1 MSENMDKNEINETTE
16 ETEVTGALIISAL
29 MRSSNDYTELLKT
42 LRPSKPVQVTG
53 VTDSATPLFIAS
65 LAEDISEQHPAVVIC
80 KDEKNCRSIVS
91 ALASIDRRAEI
102 FPARDYNFNNITA
115 SREFEHERLR
125 VLSAL
130 AGGEDFTVVTTPQAL
145 LQPTVTK
152 DELLARELFLEVGI
166 ELPID
171 AAIGI
176 LEDGGYSRADVVEGP
191 GQYAVR
197 GGILDVHAP
206 GFAVR
211 AEFFG
216 DEIDRLGILDP
227 ETQRITENIG
237 ESALIPPAR
246 ELICG
251 TAAIEALTASIKK
264 QLKVAEG
271 TAAESI
277 LRSELAA
284 LQTGDA
290 PFIDKY
296 IPHVVKEYATLF
308 DYTDG
313 CVILWETT
321 KLEEFADAAVNLTM
335 QSITAM
341 VESGELTLP
350 RKGTPHLLDWGDVL
364 AAISKRV
371 CISIES
377 FGRGVRGAK
386 NEEFGLS
393 TRHITPFGGDV
404 TRLTEELSVYVSKH
418 MRVVILT
425 ANDEESRNLKET
437 LLDDGYTVTTD
448 PVVFLE
454 NCETDPPVLL
464 TPMSCDGG
472 FELAFARTAVL
483 AYSAVSAVRKS
494 ARLKKSKVKDSARK
508 QLMSYTDL
516 TPGDFVVHTVY
527 GIGQFLGIETIE
539 AAGTVRDYIS
549 IAYAGTDKL
558 FLPVDQLELLSKYI
572 GAGSDD
578 GTVKLSK
585 MGGADWNRAKTRAKA
600 AAKDMAKELIDLY
613 ARRRRTQGISFD
625 YDDDFSSMFADSF
638 MYEETEGQLA
648 AIEDITRDMEEHFP
662 MDRLL
667 CGDVGYGK
675 TEVALRAAFKAVRS
689 GYQVAIL
696 VPTTILAFQH
706 YQTVLSR
713 MRGFP
718 VKVDMVSRF
727 RTPKEQAAT
736 LRKLR
741 RGEVDIIIGTHRLIS
756 KDVEFAKLGLL
767 IIDEEQRFGVA
778 QKEKLK
784 QAHPGVDVLTL
795 TATPIPRTLNMA
807 MGQILDMSILEEA
820 PGMRS
825 PVQTYVMEHDRAVI
839 AEALRREL
847 RRGGQAFYLHNKVE
861 TVYAV
866 AKRLQE
872 DLPDARI
879 AVGHGKMDRDELEEI
894 WELLVRGE
902 IDILVSTTIIETGID
917 VPNANT
923 LIIDD
928 ANRYGLSQLHQLRG
942 RVGRSAR
949 RAYAY
954 FTYSPT
960 IALSEIASK
969 RLAAIKEYA
978 EFGAGF
984 KIAMRDLEIRG
995 AGNMLGA
1002 EQHGHLDAV
1011 GYDMYIRLLEEA
1023 VLEENG
1029 QVIEKKRECV
1039 ADIEADAYLPK
1050 SYISAPHLRM
1060 EMYKKIARIETDE
1073 DYVDITDELIDR
1085 FGDIPENAENLCR
1098 IAVTRALAASCGITK
1113 LQAKN
1118 GEVVMIPELIDPEAW
1133 LTVEKEYPRG
1143 SMRVIPGKTPAVHLK
1158 LQKGE
1163 VPLDAAEGV
1172 VRCLSRIM
1180 TDLEIKRKSA
1190 ADAD

>member
-1 MSENMDKNEINETTE
+1 MSNKPT
-16 ETEVTGALIISAL
+16 VSAGASVIAELIRESTDF
-29 MRSSNDYTELLKT
+29 SELIKT
-42 LRPSKPVQVTG
+42 LRVGKPTSVSG
-53 VTDSATPLFIAS
+53 ITDSATPMFIATLMQDLPDS
-65 LAEDISEQHPAVVIC
+65 SVIIC
-80 KDEKNCRSIVS
+80 KDEKIARKLIS
-91 ALASIDRRAEI
+91 AINSVGGQAEL
-102 FPARDYNFNNITA
+102 FCAREYNFNNITA

-130 AGGEDFTVVTTPQAL
+130 AGGESFTVVTTPQAI
-145 LQPTVTK
+145 LQPTVPK
-152 DELLARELFLEVGI
+152 DDLLARELFLETGI
-166 ELPID
+166 ELPLE
-171 AAIGI
+171 AAIEI
-176 LEDGGYSRADVVEGP
+176 LESAGYSRADVVEGP
-191 GQYAVR
+191 GQYAAR
-197 GGILDVHAP
+197 GGILDIHAP

-216 DEIDRLGILDP
+216 DEIDRLGFLNP
-227 ETQRITENIG
+227 ETQRITENIDT
-237 ESALIPPAR
+237 SALIPPAR

-251 TAAIEALTASIKK
+251 SDTVDLLTAAVKK
-264 QLKVAEG
+264 QLTAATGTNAEG
-271 TAAESI
+271 I
-277 LRSELAA
+277 LRGELSS

-290 PFIDKY
+290 PFLDKY
-296 IPHVVKEYATLF
+296 IPLIMTEYATLF
-308 DYTDG
+308 DYAHG
-313 CVILWETT
+313 GVVLWETT
-321 KLEEFADAAVNLTM
+321 RLGEIADAAVSLVL
-335 QSITAM
+335 QSITTM
-341 VESGELTLP
+341 VETGELGAVP
-350 RKGTPHLLDWGDVL
+350 KNGTPYMFEWEYVL
-364 AAISKRV
+364 SKVKETV
-371 CISIES
+371 CVSIET
-377 FGRGVRGAK
+377 FGKGIAGSK
-386 NEEFGLS
+386 GEEYGLS
-393 TRHITPFGGDV
+393 TRHITSFGGDMA
-404 TRLTEELSVYVSKH
+404 RLTEELSVYVSKH
-418 MRVVILT
+418 MRVIILT
-425 ANDEESRNLKET
+425 SGEEESTNLST
-437 LLDDGYTVTTD
+437 ALLDAGYTVTTD
-448 PVVFLE
+448 TDAFLK
-454 NCETDPPVLL
+454 NSKANTPILL
-464 TPMSCDGG
+464 APLSSEGG
-472 FELAFARTAVL
+472 YELLFARTVVL
-483 AYSAVSAVRKS
+483 DFSAVSGRRQLPRRK
-494 ARLKKSKVKDSARK
+494 RSKVKDSARK

-516 TPGDFVVHTVY
+516 TPGDFVVHSVY
-527 GIGQFLGIETIE
+527 GIGQFMGIETID
-539 AAGTVRDYIS
+539 AAGTVRDYVHIK
-549 IAYAGTDKL
+549 YAGTDKL

-585 MGGADWNRAKTRAKA
+585 MGGADWNRAKTKAKA
-600 AAKDMAKELIDLY
+600 AAKDMAKELIELY
-613 ARRRRTQGISFD
+613 ARRRRTPGISFD
-625 YDDDFSSMFADSF
+625 FDDDLSNMFADSF
-638 MYEETEGQLA
+638 IYEETEGQLA
-648 AIEDITRDMEEHFP
+648 AIEDITRDMEAHYP

-706 YQTVLSR
+706 YQTILSR

-727 RTPKEQAAT
+727 RSPKEQAAT
-736 LRKLR
+736 LRRLR
-741 RGEVDIIIGTHRLIS
+741 RGEVDIIVGTHRLIS
-756 KDVEFAKLGLL
+756 KDVEFSNLGLL

-784 QAHPGVDVLTL
+784 QAYPGVDVLTL

-825 PVQTYVMEHDRAVI
+825 PVQTYVMEYDRGVI

-847 RRGGQAFYLHNKVE
+847 RRGGQAFYLHNRVE
-861 TVYAV
+861 TVYSV
-866 AKRLQE
+866 AAKLQE

-879 AVGHGKMDRDELEEI
+879 AVGHGKMDREELEEI
-894 WELLVRGE
+894 WEDLVRGE
-902 IDILVSTTIIETGID
+902 IDILVSTTIIETGVD

-960 IALSEIASK
+960 LALSEIAEK
-969 RLAAIKEYA
+969 RLNAIREYA

-1029 QVIEKKRECV
+1029 QVIEKKRECA

-1050 SYISAPHLRM
+1050 SYITAPHLRM
-1060 EMYKKIARIETDE
+1060 EMYKKIARIENDE
-1073 DYVDITDELIDR
+1073 DFSDITDELCDR
-1085 FGDIPENAENLCR
+1085 FGDMPAPAENLCR
-1098 IAVTRALAASCGITK
+1098 IAVTRALAAVCGIV
-1113 LQAKN
+1113 QIRARG
-1118 GEVVMIPELIDPEAW
+1118 GEVVLTPEMIDPEAW

-1143 SMRVIPGKTPAVHLK
+1143 SMRMIPGKTPAVHLR

-1163 VPLDAAEGV
+1163 TPLDAAEGV
-1172 VRCLSRIM
+1172 VRCLARV
-1180 TDLEIKRKSA
+1180 TAELEKNRKESS
-1190 ADAD
+1190 

>member
-1 MSENMDKNEINETTE
+1 MSDKMLN
-16 ETEVTGALIISAL
+16 GAAVISSLVRGSADYAEL
-29 MRSSNDYTELLKT
+29 VRSLK
-42 LRPSKPVQVTG
+42 PAKPLSVSG
-53 VTDSATPLFIAS
+53 ITDSATPLFIAT
-65 LAEDISEQHPAVVIC
+65 LAEDMAKVGSPVVIC
-80 KDEKNCRSIVS
+80 KEEKMCRTLIS
-91 ALASIDRRAEI
+91 AMDGLGVRAVH

-125 VLSAL
+125 VLSGL
-130 AGGEDFTVVTTPQAL
+130 AGGERMVVVTTPQAL

-152 DELLARELFLEVGI
+152 DDLLARELFLECGT
-166 ELPID
+166 ELPLNV
-171 AAIGI
+171 AIEI
-176 LEDGGYSRADVVEGP
+176 LESGGYHRADVVEGP

-197 GGILDVHAP
+197 GGIIDIHAP

-216 DEIDRLGILDP
+216 DEIDRLGILDTA
-227 ETQRITENIG
+227 TQRITENA
-237 ESALIPPAR
+237 SSSVLIPPAR
-246 ELICG
+246 EIICSSAE
-251 TAAIEALTASIKK
+251 TEALVAVIKK
-264 QLKVAEG
+264 QIKSAAGTPAE
-271 TAAESI
+271 EI
-277 LRSELAA
+277 LRREIAS
-284 LQTGDA
+284 LQTDDV

-296 IPHVVKEYATLF
+296 IPRVMTEYETLF
-308 DYTDG
+308 DYADG
-313 CVILWETT
+313 GVIMCETAR
-321 KLEEFADAAVNLTM
+321 LAERADGAVNLVM
-335 QSITAM
+335 QSITTMA
-341 VESGELTLP
+341 EAGELSIP
-350 RKGTPHLLDWGDVL
+350 RGGTPYMLEWGDVL
-364 AAISKRV
+364 SAVSKKV
-371 CISIES
+371 SVSVDS
-377 FGRGVRGAK
+377 FGKGVHVVRGG
-386 NEEFGLS
+386 EFGFS
-393 TRHITPFGGDV
+393 TRHITAFGGDYA
-404 TRLTEELSVYVSKH
+404 RLTEELAVYISQKL
-418 MRVVILT
+418 RVMILT
-425 ANDEESRNLKET
+425 SGEEESATLGHNLT
-437 LLDDGYTVTTD
+437 NDGYTVTTD
-448 PVVFLE
+448 AAAFL
-454 NCETDPPVLL
+454 DSPPGKSPILL
-464 TPMSCDGG
+464 IPFSTEGG
-472 FELAFARTAVL
+472 FELQFARTAVL
-483 AYSAVSAVRKS
+483 DYSAVSGRRQLPK
-494 ARLKKSKVKDSARK
+494 RRQSKVKASSRER
-508 QLMSYTDL
+508 LMSYTDL

-527 GIGQFLGIETIE
+527 GIGQFMGIETLE
-539 AAGTVRDYIS
+539 AARTVRDYIH
-549 IAYAGTDKL
+549 IKYAGTDKL

-572 GAGSDD
+572 GAGSDE
-578 GTVKLSK
+578 GNVKLSK
-585 MGGADWNRAKTRAKA
+585 MGGADWNRAKTKAKA

-613 ARRRRTQGISFD
+613 ARRRRTKGISHD
-625 YDDDFSSMFADSF
+625 EDDDLSRQFADSF
-638 MYEETEGQLA
+638 IYEETDGQLVA
-648 AIEDITRDMEEHFP
+648 VDEITRDMEADYP

-706 YQTVLSR
+706 YQTILSR

-718 VKVDMVSRF
+718 VTVDMVSRF

-736 LRKLR
+736 LRRLR
-741 RGEVDIIIGTHRLIS
+741 RGEVDIIVGTHRLIS
-756 KDVEFAKLGLL
+756 KDVEFANLGLL

-784 QAHPGVDVLTL
+784 QACPGVDVLTL

-825 PVQTYVMEHDRAVI
+825 PVQTYVMEYDRAVI

-847 RRGGQAFYLHNKVE
+847 RRGGQAFYLHNRVE
-861 TVYAV
+861 SVYTVA
-866 AKRLQE
+866 AKLRE

-894 WELLVRGE
+894 WEDLVRGE
-902 IDILVSTTIIETGID
+902 IDILVSTTIIETGVD

-960 IALSEIASK
+960 RSLTEIAEK
-969 RLAAIKEYA
+969 RLGAIREYA

-1011 GYDMYIRLLEEA
+1011 GYDMYIKLLEEA

-1029 QVIEKKRECV
+1029 KTVEKKRECA

-1050 SYISAPHLRM
+1050 TYITAPHLRM
-1060 EMYKKIARIETDE
+1060 EMYKKIARIETDA
-1073 DYVDITDELIDR
+1073 DYDDITDELLDR
-1085 FGDIPENAENLCR
+1085 FGDMPQAAENLCR
-1098 IAVTRALAASCGITK
+1098 IAVTRAMAAACGIV
-1113 LQAKN
+1113 QIRGRGA
-1118 GEVVMIPELIDPEAW
+1118 EVVLTPEVIDPMAW

-1143 SMRVIPGKTPAVHLK
+1143 MMRMVPGKAPSVHLK

-1163 VPLDAAEGV
+1163 APLDAAEGV
-1172 VRCLSRIM
+1172 VRCLSRV
-1180 TDLEIKRKSA
+1180 TAELRKTRNS
-1190 ADAD
+1190 

>member
-1 MSENMDKNEINETTE
+1 MNNES
-16 ETEVTGALIISAL
+16 VYTGASVIADLIKQSTDF
-29 MRSSNDYTELLKT
+29 SELIKG
-42 LRPSKPVQVTG
+42 LRMGKPTSVSG
-53 VTDSATPLFIAS
+53 ITDSATPLFIAALARELPDRS
-65 LAEDISEQHPAVVIC
+65 LIVC
-80 KDEKNCRSIVS
+80 KDEKTCGKIIS
-91 ALASIDRRAEI
+91 ALGDVGRSARLY
-102 FPARDYNFNNITA
+102 PAREYNFNNITA
-115 SREFEHERLR
+115 SREFEHERLA

-130 AGGEDFTVVTTPQAL
+130 AGGESFTVVTTPQAIM
-145 LQPTVTK
+145 QPTVTK
-152 DELLARELFLEVGI
+152 DDLLARELFLETGI
-166 ELPID
+166 ELPLEV
-171 AAIGI
+171 AIEI
-176 LEDGGYSRADVVEGP
+176 LESGGYSRSDVVEGP
-191 GQYAVR
+191 GQYAAR
-197 GGILDVHAP
+197 GGILDIHAP

-227 ETQRITENIG
+227 ESQRITENIDT
-237 ESALIPPAR
+237 SALIPPAR
-246 ELICG
+246 EVICG
-251 TAAIEALTASIKK
+251 KDTIDSLIALIKK
-264 QLKVAEG
+264 QIKAAVGTNAEG
-271 TAAESI
+271 I
-277 LRSELAA
+277 LRGEIGS

-290 PFIDKY
+290 SFLDKY
-296 IPHVVKEYATLF
+296 IPRVMNEYATVF
-308 DYTDG
+308 DYISG
-313 CVILWETT
+313 GVILWETT
-321 KLEEFADAAVNLTM
+321 RLGEFADGAENLVM
-335 QSITAM
+335 QSITTM
-341 VESGELTLP
+341 VESGELGGIPKT
-350 RKGTPHLLDWGDVL
+350 GTPYMIGWGDIL
-364 AAISKRV
+364 ARVRQSV

-377 FGRGVRGAK
+377 FGKGILGRG
-386 NEEFGLS
+386 EEFGLS
-393 TRHITPFGGDV
+393 TRHITAFGGDLS
-404 TRLTEELSVYVSKH
+404 RLTEELSVYVSKQ
-418 MRVVILT
+418 MRVMILT
-425 ANDEESRNLKET
+425 ASGEESDNLKT
-437 LLDDGYTVTTD
+437 ALLDSGYTVTTD
-448 PVVFLE
+448 PAVFIK
-454 NCETDPPVLL
+454 NSKANSPILL
-464 TPMSCDGG
+464 TPMAAEGG
-472 FELAFARTAVL
+472 FELAFARLAVL
-483 AYSAVSAVRKS
+483 DYSAVSGR
-494 ARLKKSKVKDSARK
+494 RQFTKKRRSKVKDSARK

-516 TPGDFVVHTVY
+516 TVGDFVVHAVY
-527 GIGQFLGIETIE
+527 GIGQFMGIETIE
-539 AAGTVRDYIS
+539 AAGMIRDYIH
-549 IAYAGTDKL
+549 IKYAGTDKL

-585 MGGADWNRAKTRAKA
+585 MGGADWNRAKTKAKA
-600 AAKDMAKELIDLY
+600 AAKDMAKELIELY

-625 YDDDFSSMFADSF
+625 FDDDLSNMFADSF
-638 MYEETEGQLA
+638 MYEETEGQIA
-648 AIEDITRDMEEHFP
+648 AIEDITRDMEATYP

-706 YQTVLSR
+706 YQTIISR

-718 VKVDMVSRF
+718 VKVDMMSRF

-736 LRKLR
+736 LRRLR
-741 RGEVDIIIGTHRLIS
+741 RGEVDIIVGTHRLIS
-756 KDVEFAKLGLL
+756 KDVEFSNLGLL

-825 PVQTYVMEHDRAVI
+825 PVQTYVMEYDRGLI

-847 RRGGQAFYLHNKVE
+847 RRGGQAFYLHNRVE

-866 AKRLQE
+866 AAKLSE

-879 AVGHGKMDRDELEEI
+879 AVGHGKMDKDELEEI
-894 WELLVRGE
+894 WEALVRGE
-902 IDILVSTTIIETGID
+902 IDILVSTTIIETGVD

-928 ANRYGLSQLHQLRG
+928 AHKYGLSQLHQLRG

-960 IALSEIASK
+960 LALSEIAEK
-969 RLAAIKEYA
+969 RLGAIKEYA

-1029 QVIEKKRECV
+1029 QVVEKKRECV
-1039 ADIEADAYLPK
+1039 ADIETDAYLPK
-1050 SYISAPHLRM
+1050 SYITAPHLRM
-1060 EMYKKIARIETDE
+1060 EMYKKIARIENDE
-1073 DYVDITDELIDR
+1073 DFSDITDELCDR
-1085 FGDIPENAENLCR
+1085 FGEMPEAAENLCR
-1098 IAVTRALAASCGITK
+1098 IAVVRALAAAAGIVQIRARGNEAI
-1113 LQAKN
+1113 L
-1118 GEVVMIPELIDPEAW
+1118 VPELIDPEAW

-1143 SMRVIPGKTPAVHLK
+1143 MMRMIPGKTPAVHLK

-1163 VPLDAAEGV
+1163 TPLDCTEGV
-1172 VRCLSRIM
+1172 VRCLYRVMKELEKSRK
-1180 TDLEIKRKSA
+1180 EQ
-1190 ADAD
+1190 

>member
-1 MSENMDKNEINETTE
+1 MNKEY
-16 ETEVTGALIISAL
+16 TGAALIADLIKEST
-29 MRSSNDYTELLKT
+29 DFTELVKT
-42 LRPSKPVQVTG
+42 LRRGKPTSVSG
-53 VTDSATPLFIAS
+53 ITDSATPLFIGA
-65 LAEDISEQHPAVVIC
+65 LAGEMPDSSIIIC
-80 KDEKNCRSIVS
+80 KDEKTCRKVIS
-91 ALASIDRRAEI
+91 AMDELGKKGVLY
-102 FPARDYNFNNITA
+102 PAREYNFNNITA
-115 SREFEHERLR
+115 SREFEHERLA

-130 AGGEDFTVVTTPQAL
+130 AGGESFTVVTTPQAIM
-145 LQPTVTK
+145 QPTVTK
-152 DELLARELFLEVGI
+152 DDLLARELFLETGI
-166 ELPID
+166 ELPLE
-171 AAIGI
+171 AAIEI
-176 LEDGGYSRADVVEGP
+176 LESGGYSRADVVEGP
-191 GQYAVR
+191 GQYAAR
-197 GGILDVHAP
+197 GGILDIHAP

-216 DEIDRLGILDP
+216 DEIDRLGFLDP
-227 ETQRITENIG
+227 ESQRITENIG
-237 ESALIPPAR
+237 TSALIPPAR
-246 ELICG
+246 EVILG
-251 TAAIEALTASIKK
+251 TDCAEALISAIKK
-264 QLKVAEG
+264 QIKAVTGSAAEG
-271 TAAESI
+271 I
-277 LRSELAA
+277 LRGELGS
-284 LQTGDA
+284 LQTGDVS
-290 PFIDKY
+290 FLDKY
-296 IPHVVKEYATLF
+296 IPKVMTEYATLF
-308 DYTDG
+308 DYADG
-313 CVILWETT
+313 GVILWETT
-321 KLEEFADAAVNLTM
+321 RLGEFADSAEALVM
-335 QSITAM
+335 QSISTMA
-341 VESGELTLP
+341 ESGELGSVP
-350 RKGTPHLLDWGDVL
+350 KNGTPYMIGWGEILSHVRD
-364 AAISKRV
+364 SV
-371 CISIES
+371 CVSIES
-377 FGRGVRGAK
+377 FGKGIVGSK
-386 NEEFGLS
+386 GESFGLS
-393 TRHITPFGGDV
+393 TRHITAFGGDMS
-404 TRLTEELSVYVSKH
+404 RLTEELAVYVSKH
-418 MRVVILT
+418 MRTVIIT
-425 ANDEESRNLKET
+425 ANEEESANLSNA
-437 LLDDGYTVTTD
+437 LLDSGYTVTTD
-448 PVVFLE
+448 PAVFHE
-454 NCETDPPVLL
+454 MSNGNTPVLL
-464 TPMSCDGG
+464 TQMSTEGG
-472 FELAFARTAVL
+472 FELAFARLAVL
-483 AYSAVSAVRKS
+483 DYSAASGRRQLPKRRRA
-494 ARLKKSKVKDSARK
+494 KVKDSARR

-516 TPGDFVVHTVY
+516 TVGDFVVHTVY
-527 GIGQFLGIETIE
+527 GIGQFMGIETID
-539 AAGTVRDYIS
+539 AAGMVRDYIH
-549 IAYAGTDKL
+549 IKYAGTDKL

-585 MGGADWNRAKTRAKA
+585 MGGADWNRAKSKAKA
-600 AAKDMAKELIDLY
+600 AARNMAKELIELY
-613 ARRRRTQGISFD
+613 ARRRRTQGITFD
-625 YDDDFSSMFADSF
+625 FDDDLSNMFADSF

-648 AIEDITRDMEEHFP
+648 AIEDIARDMEASYP

-706 YQTVLSR
+706 YQTILSR

-736 LRKLR
+736 LRRLR
-741 RGEVDIIIGTHRLIS
+741 RGEVDIIVGTHRLIS
-756 KDVEFAKLGLL
+756 KDVEFSNLGLL

-825 PVQTYVMEHDRAVI
+825 PVQTYVMEYDRGLI

-861 TVYAV
+861 TVYSV
-866 AKRLQE
+866 AAKLAE

-894 WELLVRGE
+894 WEDLVRGE
-902 IDILVSTTIIETGID
+902 IDILVSTTIIETGVD

-960 IALSEIASK
+960 HILSEIAEK
-969 RLAAIKEYA
+969 RLNAIKEYA

-1029 QVIEKKRECV
+1029 QEIKKKREC
-1039 ADIEADAYLPK
+1039 ACDIETDAYLPK
-1050 SYISAPHLRM
+1050 SYITAPHLRM

-1073 DYVDITDELIDR
+1073 DYSDITDELCDR
-1085 FGDIPENAENLCR
+1085 FGDLPESAENLCR
-1098 IAVTRALAASCGITK
+1098 IAVTRALAASSGVVQIR
-1113 LQAKN
+1113 AR
-1118 GEVVMIPELIDPEAW
+1118 GSEVVLVPELIDPEAW

-1143 SMRVIPGKTPAVHLK
+1143 MMRMIPGKTPAVHLK

-1163 VPLDAAEGV
+1163 APLDATEGV
-1172 VRCLSRIM
+1172 VRCLARV
-1180 TDLEIKRKSA
+1180 TAELTKLRQNG
-1190 ADAD
+1190 